1 MNKDVYELAHRIT
14 KEYFNSC
21 MMGVMG
27 AKVVGNFMYVKGGD
41 NGFPHTRA
49 HVKVDLT
56 TEKIVDHYYAHD
68 CPVNVPEGLY
78 C

>member
-14 KEYFNSC
+14 KYYFNSC
-21 MMGVMG
+21 MMVVIG
-27 AKVVGNFMYVKGGD
+27 AKVVDNFMYVKGGD

-49 HVKVDLT
+49 HVKVDLA
-56 TEKIVDHYYAHD
+56 TEKIVGYYNAHD
-68 CPVNVPEGLY
+68 CPVNVTEGVY

>member
-1 MNKDVYELAHRIT
+1 
-14 KEYFNSC
+14 
-21 MMGVMG
+21 MG

-68 CPVNVPEGLY
+68 CPVNVSEGIY

>member
-1 MNKDVYELAHRIT
+1 MNKDIYELAHRII
-14 KEYFNSC
+14 KDYFNSC

-41 NGFPHTRA
+41 NGFPHTRVR
-49 HVKVDLT
+49 VKVDLT

-68 CPVNVPEGLY
+68 CPINVPEGIY

>member
-14 KEYFNSC
+14 EDYFNSC

-27 AKVVGNFMYVKGGD
+27 AKIVG
-41 NGFPHTRA
+41 
-49 HVKVDLT
+49 
-56 TEKIVDHYYAHD
+56 HYYAHD
-68 CPVNVPEGLY
+68 CPINVPEGIY